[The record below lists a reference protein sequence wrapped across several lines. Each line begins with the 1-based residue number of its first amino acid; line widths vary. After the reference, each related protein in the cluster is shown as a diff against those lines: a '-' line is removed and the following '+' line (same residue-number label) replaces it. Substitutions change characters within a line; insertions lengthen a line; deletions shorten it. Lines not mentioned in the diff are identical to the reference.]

1 LLLVVVLLLAV
12 VVVVGLDSRNRA
24 CFIFIFPTMQ
34 SEQFVWERD
43 PRPHFGNPFV
53 RTLQLEAADSA
64 LLESRVELLHRAI
77 RARILASLGQPRPN
91 FGLSFWQRH
100 T

>member
-1 LLLVVVLLLAV
+1 MAV

-24 CFIFIFPTMQ
+24 CFVFIFPIIQ
-34 SEQFVWERD
+34 SEWFVWERD

-53 RTLQLEAADSA
+53 RTLPLEAADSA
-64 LLESRVELLHRAI
+64 LLESRVELLPRAI
-77 RARILASLGQPRPN
+77 RAQILASLFGVNFQPPK
-91 FGLSFWQRH
+91 RH